1 MPKSIKRREFL
12 INAGKY
18 SLYSALAYQFGCTLS
33 KVIEDQQEPEEREQK
48 VEEGEPS
55 VVPSSVAVIYG
66 TRYGSTG
73 DTAGWIC
80 EGIGTTAVPIDVET
94 VFFPNIMLTYN
105 YFVIGSGVWIDGVHP
120 DLLDLLSTYTSEIEG
135 RIIASFIVCG
145 SDPGS
150 LSGQERIRR
159 YFEQLHRPL
168 DRQPVFNRSFGG
180 RVIVEQLTDKD
191 RKALIHFYRKYL
203 DRELESWDRT
213 DPEAARLF
221 GSDLETSR
229 LSAALS
235 PRIYA
240 DKNG

>member
-1 MPKSIKRREFL
+1 MPKSINRRAFL
-12 INAGKY
+12 IGAGKY
-18 SLYSALAYQFGCTLS
+18 SLYSALAFQFGCTVS
-33 KVIEDQQEPEEREQK
+33 KVIEGKQE
-48 VEEGEPS
+48 VEEGEQQVEEREPT
-55 VVPSSVAVIYG
+55 VVPSSVAVLYG

-73 DTAGWIC
+73 DTADWIC

-94 VFFPNIMLTYN
+94 VFFPNIMHEYD

-120 DLLDLLSTYTSEIEG
+120 GLLDLLSSYTTEIEG

-145 SDPGS
+145 TDPGS

-159 YFEQLHRPL
+159 YFEQLHKPL
-168 DRQPVFNRSFGG
+168 DHQPVFNRSFGG
-180 RVIVEQLTDKD
+180 RVIVEQLTEADKE
-191 RKALIHFYRKYL
+191 ALVKFYRKYL

-213 DPEAARLF
+213 DPDAARLF
-221 GSDLETSR
+221 GSDLKTSR
-229 LSAALS
+229 LSTALS

>member
-1 MPKSIKRREFL
+1 MQKKINRRQFL
-12 INAGKY
+12 IETGKY
-18 SLYSALAYQFGCTLS
+18 SFYSAIAFQFGCNVS
-33 KVIEDQQEPEEREQK
+33 KIIEREPQ
-48 VEEGEPS
+48 VEEVEPP
-55 VVPSSVAVIYG
+55 VAPGPVAVLYG

-73 DTAGWIC
+73 DTADWIC
-80 EGIGTTAVPIDVET
+80 EGIGATAEPIDVET
-94 VFFPNIMLTYN
+94 VFFPNIMSEFD

-120 DLLDLLSTYTSEIEG
+120 ELLDLLSTYTSEIEG

-145 SDPGS
+145 TDPGS

-159 YFEQLHRPL
+159 YFEQLHQPL

-191 RKALIHFYRKYL
+191 REALVMFYRKYL

-213 DPEAARLF
+213 DPDIARLF
-221 GSDLETSR
+221 GGDLKTSR
-229 LSAALS
+229 LSTALS

-240 DKNG
+240 DKDG